1 MNGSTHI
8 PLETLLDVA
17 ENRLTSVPLETAL
30 THLETCSGC
39 TEKLRR
45 VQQVILLM
53 RTDTAKDA
61 PRDVLASAINIFS
74 PETTSTTLRRVV
86 AALIFDS
93 RSARPAF
100 GMRSLH
106 TDWRQLLYSAQYSD
120 GDSDTRDTA
129 SDIDLRIKVQNEEC
143 IIAGQVIHEGCSGG
157 LVEISGASG
166 STQTALNALCEF
178 TLPAIPVGKYSLRV
192 MLPDVEIEI
201 PDLELED

>member
-17 ENRLTSVPLETAL
+17 ENRLTSVALETAL

-39 TEKLRR
+39 SEKLRR

-74 PETTSTTLRRVV
+74 PEKKPAILRRVV

-120 GDSDTRDTA
+120 GD

-201 PDLELED
+201 PDLEFED